1 MVTAIR
7 QAAVSALGPGQDHV
21 RPPSRVAQSRTGE
34 RVKAS
39 HPIQVAP
46 GCGGSDPAPEQVRRQ
61 LVADLL
67 HALPGVGEHIVA
79 ALDALL
85 LLACASCPSCV
96 AVSLTVDH
104 ETQPVTITA
113 TRSAGHRDAASLTVR
128 LPRPGTGGPARQP
141 AVLVVFATDQVALA
155 DLGDDVTAL
164 LEIDPGRIT
173 LVAAAAAPQSST
185 SGLVLA
191 GQLADRATVDQAL
204 GALLEQGWVPPEA
217 RRELRRRADHAG
229 ASLAHAARTV
239 LAAMPGVPEQGP

>member
-7 QAAVSALGPGQDHV
+7 QAAVSALEPGQDRS
-21 RPPSRVAQSRTGE
+21 RPPSRVAHSRTGE

-39 HPIQVAP
+39 HPNQAAH

-67 HALPGVGEHIVA
+67 HALPGVSGHIAA
-79 ALDALL
+79 ALDAVL

-113 TRSAGHRDAASLTVR
+113 TRSAGHRDAASRTVR
-128 LPRPGTGGPARQP
+128 LPRPTTGEPARQP
-141 AVLVVFATDQVALA
+141 AVLVVFATDPVALA
-155 DLGDDVTAL
+155 GLCDDVTAL

-173 LVAAAAAPQSST
+173 LAAAAAVPQKT
-185 SGLVLA
+185 VVGLVLA
-191 GQLADRATVDQAL
+191 GQLADRAAVDQAL

-217 RRELRRRADHAG
+217 RRELRRRADDAG
-229 ASLAHAARTV
+229 ATLAHAAGTV
-239 LAAMPGVPEQGP
+239 LAALPGVPEQRM